1 MMAFMYQNKEKKD
14 TNHTKEAEERE
25 HIRLKKSDMNLTKQK
40 CVPCQGGIPPLPFS
54 QSKKLLKQAKL
65 WTLEGK
71 KITRIFKF
79 KSFVEVLAFV
89 NKVGA
94 LAQAQGHHPDI
105 YIFDFS
111 NVRLDL
117 WTHKIG
123 GLHLNDFIMAAKINK
138 IK

>member
-1 MMAFMYQNKEKKD
+1 MD
-14 TNHTKEAEERE
+14 
-25 HIRLKKSDMNLTKQK
+25 LSKQK
-40 CVPCQGGIPPLPFS
+40 CTPCEGGVPPLGLKE
-54 QSKKLLKQAKL
+54 SKKYLKYSKG

-79 KSFVEVLAFV
+79 KNFKEVLAFV

-94 LAQAQGHHPDI
+94 LAEEQGHHPNI
-105 YIFDFS
+105 YIFDFN

-123 GLHLNDFIMAAKINK
+123 GLFINDFIMASKINK
-138 IK
+138 IKILL